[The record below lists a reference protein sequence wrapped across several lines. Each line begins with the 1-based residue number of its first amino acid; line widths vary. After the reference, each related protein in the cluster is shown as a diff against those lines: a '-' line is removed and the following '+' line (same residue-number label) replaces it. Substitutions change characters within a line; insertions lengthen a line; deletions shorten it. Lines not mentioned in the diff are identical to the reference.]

1 MQLAKMVV
9 LGSLEIL
16 GTASGYDVY
25 QYLDKNQIDR
35 WTDIQK
41 PSIYN
46 ALRQLE
52 KEQTIEQVNVIKSG
66 KYPEKTTYQICEK
79 GKLLFDTLQ
88 EEAFLGIYPRFFG
101 FKVALKFN
109 RRRSAEEIN
118 NFANRAISIIDEI
131 LEAMD
136 KHIESLPD
144 HSEEQTRDK
153 FFIEHDRRLFMTE
166 RQWILE
172 ALEYIKEND
181 AGGQRE

>member
-1 MQLAKMVV
+1 MQLAKMLV
-9 LGSLEIL
+9 LGSMEIL
-16 GTASGYDVY
+16 GIASGYDVY

-52 KEQTIEQVNVIKSG
+52 KEHAIEQVDIIKNG
-66 KYPEKTTYQICEK
+66 KYPEKITYQICEK

-109 RRRSAEEIN
+109 KRRSIEEID
-118 NFANRAISIIDEI
+118 NFANRAIRIIDDI
-131 LEAMD
+131 LETMD

-144 HSEEQTRDK
+144 NSEE
-153 FFIEHDRRLFMTE
+153 
-166 RQWILE
+166 
-172 ALEYIKEND
+172 
-181 AGGQRE
+181 